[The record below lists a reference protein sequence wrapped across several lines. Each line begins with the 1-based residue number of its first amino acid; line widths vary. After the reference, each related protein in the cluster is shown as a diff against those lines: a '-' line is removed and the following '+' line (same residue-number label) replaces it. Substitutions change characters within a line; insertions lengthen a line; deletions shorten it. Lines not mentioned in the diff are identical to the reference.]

1 MSHKIA
7 VVLGTA
13 REGNASDRVVK
24 FLKKNISDRDDF
36 EVEVVKVSDHL
47 FSKTTLGDDD
57 VVKNWKK
64 IVSENDAFI
73 FVTPEYNHSF
83 PGELKILL
91 DSLYKEYKGKVA
103 TIAGVTM
110 GPVSG
115 ARMVESLKILLHTL
129 NFEIAQRTIGVG
141 NVQKSLSEEGKA
153 SEDSKDSLEKQ
164 LSGVLEE
171 ITEKLK

>member
-1 MSHKIA
+1 MSNKLAI
-7 VVLGTA
+7 VLGTA
-13 REGNASDRVVK
+13 RDGNASSRVIK
-24 FLKKNISDRDDF
+24 FLEKNILERDDF
-36 EVEVVKVSDHL
+36 EVEVINVSDYL
-47 FSKTTLGDDD
+47 FSKTTIGDSEK
-57 VVKNWKK
+57 VEPWKK

-103 TIAGVTM
+103 AIAGVSM

-115 ARMVESLKILLHTL
+115 ARMIESLKIVLHTL
-129 NFEIAQRTIGVG
+129 NFEITQRTIGVG
-141 NVQKSLSEEGKA
+141 NVQKSLSEEGEA
-153 SEDSKDSLEKQ
+153 SEDSEESLKKE
-164 LSGVLEE
+164 LNGVLEE